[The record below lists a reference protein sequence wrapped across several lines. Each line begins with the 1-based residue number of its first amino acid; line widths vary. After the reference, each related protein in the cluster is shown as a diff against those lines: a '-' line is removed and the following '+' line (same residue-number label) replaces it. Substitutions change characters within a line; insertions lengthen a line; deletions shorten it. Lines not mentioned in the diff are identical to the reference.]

1 MLNHACG
8 NQQRRLGF
16 DLLYINE
23 NPVMKMML
31 WNLAKTCEVDS
42 DSVRAFE
49 NDNEAIKCV

>member
-16 DLLYINE
+16 DLLHQRKSCHEMI
-23 NPVMKMML
+23 L